1 MKGSWDNPERPG
13 FPRRRFLQA
22 SALTAAGAAGLS
34 FTVSRARACM
44 ECLTEKLEGKYPV
57 GKTTVVGDE
66 VIPIGSTGPSLSR
79 GTVPGTP
86 GAEMDPMKF
95 LTTFDYGKAT
105 ATSGWDIGARV
116 HGRGGG

>member
-1 MKGSWDNPERPG
+1 M
-13 FPRRRFLQA
+13 QA

-34 FTVSRARACM
+34 VTVSRARACM

-57 GKTTVVGDE
+57 GKTAVVGDE
-66 VIPIGSTGPSLSR
+66 VIPIGSTGPSLSV

-86 GAEMDPMKF
+86 GGEMDPMKF

-105 ATSGWDIGARV
+105 PRADGTLVREQHWWWPRIGRSKWPK
-116 HGRGGG
+116 G

>member
-44 ECLTEKLEGKYPV
+44 ECLSEKLEGKYPI

-66 VIPIGSTGPSLSR
+66 VIPIGSTGPSL
-79 GTVPGTP
+79 PGN
-86 GAEMDPMKF
+86 A
-95 LTTFDYGKAT
+95 
-105 ATSGWDIGARV
+105 SGARPAA
-116 HGRGGG
+116 RWTQ